1 MGKIL
6 WLASYPKSGNT
17 WLRAFIHNL
26 MRPPKPGQPGAGS
39 GVDINDMNVLTT
51 GDSLAHWYRHLDP
64 RPPLAWS
71 RDDVAKMRR
80 GAQLAMVASKPET
93 VIVKTHNALLEAR
106 GYPTI
111 HMDLT
116 AGAIYV
122 VRNPL
127 DLVISLADHY
137 GVDID
142 KSIEVMSDPTNGGL
156 SDGNIVFEI
165 HSSWST
171 HVKSWTHTPHPGL
184 LVVRYEDMLAKPLH
198 TFGGIA
204 RFMGLKVPRERLDR
218 AIELSSFKNLRQ
230 QEDTKGFQEKSIKGS
245 KFFRVGKSGQWR
257 DTLTTAQIDRVVEL
271 HQEQMARFGYW
282 PLDAAAKGVAGKQV

>member
-26 MRPPKPGQPGAGS
+26 LRPPAQAKDP
-39 GVDINDMNVLTT
+39 VDINNMSVLTT
-51 GDSLAHWYRHLDP
+51 GDSMVQWFRHLDP

-71 RDDVAKMRR
+71 RQDVARMRR

-93 VIVKTHNALLEAR
+93 VIAKTHNALMELH
-106 GYPTI
+106 GHPTI
-111 HMDLT
+111 NMDLT

-142 KSIEVMSDPTNGGL
+142 KAIEVMGDTNNGGML
-156 SDGNIVFEI
+156 DENIVYEI
-165 HSSWST
+165 HSSWSL
-171 HVKSWTHTPHPGL
+171 HVKSWTQNPHPGL

-198 TFGGIA
+198 TFGGIT
-204 RFMGLKVPRERLDR
+204 RFMGLKPTREHLQK
-218 AIELSSFKNLRQ
+218 AIDLSSFKNLRA
-230 QEDTKGFQEKSIKGS
+230 QEEAKGFQEKSVKGTR
-245 KFFRVGKSGQWR
+245 FFRVGKAGQWR
-257 DTLTTAQIDRVVEL
+257 EQLSQAQIDRVVEM
-271 HQEQMARFGYW
+271 HQEQMGRFGYW
-282 PLDAAAKGVAGKQV
+282 PLETAKAS

>member
-26 MRPPKPGQPGAGS
+26 MRNPAAP
-39 GVDINDMNVLTT
+39 VDINDMNTLTT
-51 GDSLAHWYRHLDP
+51 GDSLVQWYRHLDP

-71 RDDVAKMRR
+71 REDVAKMRR
-80 GAQLAMVASKPET
+80 GAQLAMIASKPDT
-93 VIVKTHNALLEAR
+93 VIVKTHNALLAPH
-106 GYPTI
+106 GKPI
-111 HMDLT
+111 IQMDLT

-127 DLVISLADHY
+127 DLVISMADHY

-142 KSIEVMSDPTNGGL
+142 KAIEVLNDPNNGGL
-156 SDGNIVFEI
+156 ADGNIVFEI
-165 HSSWST
+165 HSSWSA
-171 HVKSWTHTPHPGL
+171 HVKSWTQKPHPGL

-198 TFGGIA
+198 TFGAIT
-204 RFMGLKVPRERLDR
+204 RFMGLKTPRERLER

-230 QEDTKGFQEKSIKGS
+230 QEEAKGFREKSERGT
-245 KFFRVGKSGQWR
+245 KFFRVGQSGQWR
-257 DTLTTAQIDRVVEL
+257 KVLTQAQIDRLVEN
-271 HQEQMARFGYW
+271 HREQMQRFGYL
-282 PLDAAAKGVAGKQV
+282 PDQTPA

>member
-26 MRPPKPGQPGAGS
+26 MSNAKAP
-39 GVDINDMNVLTT
+39 VDINDMSTLTS
-51 GDSLAHWYRHLDP
+51 GDSLVQWYRHLDP

-71 RDDVAKMRR
+71 REDVAKMRR

-93 VIVKTHNALLEAR
+93 VIMKTHNALLAPH
-106 GYPTI
+106 GLPI
-111 HMDLT
+111 IQMDLT

-127 DLVISLADHY
+127 DLVLSLADHY

-142 KSIEVMSDPTNGGL
+142 KAIEVMNDPNNGGMA
-156 SDGNIVFEI
+156 DGNIVFEI
-165 HSSWST
+165 HSTWSV
-171 HVKSWTHTPHPGL
+171 HVKSWTGRPHPGL

-198 TFGGIA
+198 SFGA
-204 RFMGLKVPRERLDR
+204 VTRFMGLKPTRERLER
-218 AIELSSFKNLRQ
+218 AIDLSSFKNLRA
-230 QEDTKGFQEKSIKGS
+230 QEEAKGFREKSEKGTS
-245 KFFRVGKSGQWR
+245 FFRVGRSGQWKEK
-257 DTLTTAQIDRVVEL
+257 LSQAQIDRLIEN
-271 HQEQMARFGYW
+271 HREQMTRFGY
-282 PLDAAAKGVAGKQV
+282 LDQAGKPR